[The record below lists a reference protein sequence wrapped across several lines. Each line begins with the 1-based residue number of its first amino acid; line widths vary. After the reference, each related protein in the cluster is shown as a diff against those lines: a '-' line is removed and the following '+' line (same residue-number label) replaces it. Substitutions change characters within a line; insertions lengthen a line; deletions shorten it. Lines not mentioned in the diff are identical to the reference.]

1 MAATGRGTRTTTI
14 ATTIASRAASKG
26 RMGRS
31 AGRFGSLRLMTR
43 VAWTCVALTTVCGG
57 PAVVASGVGDGTASR
72 FAPSAGSVGGASA
85 ARESAAAAFAR
96 SVRALPEGPCP
107 LAPLAICERLNY
119 VVIEEEAAARD
130 AAEACARL
138 PTGRRFLCAF
148 KSNALL
154 ALSRAVN
161 WGDAAFPREA
171 RVVPLLGKANRAS
184 RAASYDHALASLCDL
199 RMNKMCGRVVEQRF
213 EHAAKQSEMN
223 HECKIAEALAEQW
236 ELQRELCDAKALHI
250 QAEKETMDKE
260 LFELE
265 EEYAKKFGRKTSRD
279 KDLNKMAKSGKA
291 PPSLNCRKKEFGDKP
306 SNDDLIIQSLKE
318 TRLKLIKTR
327 ADGGYCNKDAVDK
340 IVNSKTESNR
350 VKAMKNIALPGEYFE
365 ECEAVLK
372 HLDFM
377 INLLDLQRKA
387 QFESQGKQYRPWCD
401 ELDDFGVTSFSK
413 DGKTSKTEEAEYS
426 KRRKAMMTHAA
437 EISRKRAKFEQK
449 QLEMMQNLKEQ
460 CTNEL
465 NAAQRT
471 YVQALEKCEAN
482 GPRLRLLRE
491 EIIAT
496 ETKVEKLVPALD
508 QAISAVAIMGATPE
522 AAEQLATAVTLA
534 ELAGVTPD
542 RSVEDLVRK
551 FGKKPLET
559 LRKVCAESTIMGAA
573 GGKKGST
580 TSCPEFEPPGP
591 LTCAQSCA
599 AMEAAGIG
607 RVARRDKPFALGVIA
622 GLAVG
627 YILFAKFQ
635 AHEITL
641 SVEKP
646 KRE

>member
-1 MAATGRGTRTTTI
+1 M
-14 ATTIASRAASKG
+14 
-26 RMGRS
+26 
-31 AGRFGSLRLMTR
+31 R
-43 VAWTCVALTTVCGG
+43 VALTCVALTTVIGG
-57 PAVVASGVGDGTASR
+57 AVTVANAAEDGTQSWFSPSSAS
-72 FAPSAGSVGGASA
+72 PGGTSVH
-85 ARESAAAAFAR
+85 ESPVAAFMR
-96 SVRALPEGPCP
+96 GVRALPVGPCP

-119 VVIEEEAAARD
+119 VVIEEEVRARD

-138 PTGRRFLCAF
+138 PTGRRLLCAF

-154 ALSRAVN
+154 AMSRAVN

-171 RVVPLLGKANRAS
+171 RVVPLFGKAHRAS

-213 EHAAKQSEMN
+213 EHAAKQSEMTN
-223 HECKIAEALAEQW
+223 ECKIAEALAEQW

-250 QAEKETMDKE
+250 QTEKEAMDKE

-265 EEYAKKFGRKTSRD
+265 EEYAKKFGKKTSRD

-306 SNDDLIIQSLKE
+306 SNDDLIIESLRE

-413 DGKTSKTEEAEYS
+413 DGKTSKAEDAEYS

-437 EISRKRAKFEQK
+437 EISRKRAKYEQK

-471 YVQALEKCEAN
+471 YVQALEKCEAH

-491 EIIAT
+491 DIITT

-542 RSVEDLVRK
+542 RSVEDLMRK

-559 LRKVCAESTIMGAA
+559 LRQVCAESTIMGAA

-622 GLAVG
+622 GIAVG

-635 AHEITL
+635 AHEVAL

>member
-1 MAATGRGTRTTTI
+1 MTTV
-14 ATTIASRAASKG
+14 SS
-26 RMGRS
+26 
-31 AGRFGSLRLMTR
+31 GRFGLLRLIMR
-43 VAWTCVALTTVCGG
+43 VVAMCVALTTVIGG
-57 PAVVASGVGDGTASR
+57 KVTVVNAAEDGTSSWFSPSSAS
-72 FAPSAGSVGGASA
+72 PGGTSVH
-85 ARESAAAAFAR
+85 ESPVAAFMR
-96 SVRALPEGPCP
+96 GVRALPVGPCP

-119 VVIEEEAAARD
+119 VVIEEEVRARD

-138 PTGRRFLCAF
+138 PTGRRLLCAF

-154 ALSRAVN
+154 AMSRAVN

-171 RVVPLLGKANRAS
+171 RVVPLFGKAHRAS

-213 EHAAKQSEMN
+213 EHAAKQSEMTN
-223 HECKIAEALAEQW
+223 ECKIAEALAEQW

-250 QAEKETMDKE
+250 QTEKEAMDKE

-265 EEYAKKFGRKTSRD
+265 EEYAKKFGKKTSRD

-306 SNDDLIIQSLKE
+306 SNDDLIIESLRE

-413 DGKTSKTEEAEYS
+413 DGKTSKAEDAEYS

-437 EISRKRAKFEQK
+437 EISRKRAKYEQK

-471 YVQALEKCEAN
+471 YVQALEKCEAH

-491 EIIAT
+491 DIITT

-559 LRKVCAESTIMGAA
+559 LRQVCAESTIMGAA

-622 GLAVG
+622 GIAVG

-635 AHEITL
+635 AHEVAL

>member
-1 MAATGRGTRTTTI
+1 MTTT
-14 ATTIASRAASKG
+14 AAFMS
-26 RMGRS
+26 
-31 AGRFGSLRLMTR
+31 GRFGLLRLIMR
-43 VAWTCVALTTVCGG
+43 VVATAVALTTVIGG
-57 PAVVASGVGDGTASR
+57 TVTVANAAEDGTSSWFSPSSAS
-72 FAPSAGSVGGASA
+72 PGGTSVH
-85 ARESAAAAFAR
+85 ESPVAAFMR
-96 SVRALPEGPCP
+96 GVRALPVGPCP

-119 VVIEEEAAARD
+119 VVIEEEVRARD

-138 PTGRRFLCAF
+138 PTGRRLLCAF

-154 ALSRAVN
+154 AMSRAVN
-161 WGDAAFPREA
+161 WGDAAFPREV
-171 RVVPLLGKANRAS
+171 RVVPLFGKAHRAS

-213 EHAAKQSEMN
+213 EHAAKQSEMTN
-223 HECKIAEALAEQW
+223 ECKIAEALAEQW

-250 QAEKETMDKE
+250 QTEKEAMDKE

-265 EEYAKKFGRKTSRD
+265 EEYAKKFGKKTSRD

-306 SNDDLIIQSLKE
+306 SNDDLIIESLRE

-413 DGKTSKTEEAEYS
+413 DGKTSKAEDAEYS

-437 EISRKRAKFEQK
+437 EISRKRAKYEQK

-471 YVQALEKCEAN
+471 YVQALEKCEAH

-491 EIIAT
+491 DIIAT

-542 RSVEDLVRK
+542 RSVEDLMRK

-559 LRKVCAESTIMGAA
+559 LRQVCAESTIMGAA
-573 GGKKGST
+573 GGKKAST

-622 GLAVG
+622 GIAVG

-635 AHEITL
+635 AHEVAL

>member
-1 MAATGRGTRTTTI
+1 MTTT
-14 ATTIASRAASKG
+14 AFMS
-26 RMGRS
+26 
-31 AGRFGSLRLMTR
+31 GRFGLLRLIMR
-43 VAWTCVALTTVCGG
+43 VVATAVALTTAIGG
-57 PAVVASGVGDGTASR
+57 TVTVANAAEDGTSSWFSPSSAS
-72 FAPSAGSVGGASA
+72 PGGTSVH
-85 ARESAAAAFAR
+85 ESPVAAFMR
-96 SVRALPEGPCP
+96 GVRALPVGPCP

-119 VVIEEEAAARD
+119 VVIEEEVRARD

-138 PTGRRFLCAF
+138 PTGRRLLCAF

-154 ALSRAVN
+154 AMSRAVN

-171 RVVPLLGKANRAS
+171 RVVPLFGKAHRAS

-213 EHAAKQSEMN
+213 EHAAKQSEMTN
-223 HECKIAEALAEQW
+223 ECKIAEALAEQW

-250 QAEKETMDKE
+250 QTEKEAMDKE

-265 EEYAKKFGRKTSRD
+265 EEYAKKFGKKTSRD

-306 SNDDLIIQSLKE
+306 SNDDLIIESLRE

-413 DGKTSKTEEAEYS
+413 DGKTSKAEDAEYS

-437 EISRKRAKFEQK
+437 EISRKRAKYEQK

-471 YVQALEKCEAN
+471 YVQALEKCEAH

-491 EIIAT
+491 DIIAT

-542 RSVEDLVRK
+542 RSVEDLMRK

-559 LRKVCAESTIMGAA
+559 LRQVCAESTIMGAA

-622 GLAVG
+622 GIAVG

-635 AHEITL
+635 AHEVAL

>member
-1 MAATGRGTRTTTI
+1 MARTTPVF
-14 ATTIASRAASKG
+14 SSG
-26 RMGRS
+26 R
-31 AGRFGSLRLMTR
+31 RFGLLRLIMR
-43 VAWTCVALTTVCGG
+43 VALTCVALTTVIGD
-57 PAVVASGVGDGTASR
+57 AVTVANAAEDGTPSWFSPSSAS
-72 FAPSAGSVGGASA
+72 PGGTSVH
-85 ARESAAAAFAR
+85 ESPVAAFMR
-96 SVRALPEGPCP
+96 GVRALPVGPCP

-119 VVIEEEAAARD
+119 VVIEEEVRARD

-138 PTGRRFLCAF
+138 PTGRRLLCAF

-154 ALSRAVN
+154 AMSRAVN

-171 RVVPLLGKANRAS
+171 RVVPLFGKAHRAS

-213 EHAAKQSEMN
+213 EHAAKQSEMTN
-223 HECKIAEALAEQW
+223 ECKIAEALAEQW

-250 QAEKETMDKE
+250 QTEKEAMDKE

-265 EEYAKKFGRKTSRD
+265 EEYAKKFGKKTSRD

-306 SNDDLIIQSLKE
+306 SNDDLIIESLRE

-413 DGKTSKTEEAEYS
+413 DGKTSKAEDAEYS

-437 EISRKRAKFEQK
+437 EISRKRAKYEQK

-471 YVQALEKCEAN
+471 YVQALEKCEAH

-491 EIIAT
+491 DIIAT

-542 RSVEDLVRK
+542 RSVEDLMRK

-559 LRKVCAESTIMGAA
+559 LRQVCAESTIMGAA

-622 GLAVG
+622 GIAVG

-635 AHEITL
+635 AHEVAL

>member
-1 MAATGRGTRTTTI
+1 MTTT
-14 ATTIASRAASKG
+14 ACMS
-26 RMGRS
+26 
-31 AGRFGSLRLMTR
+31 GRFGLLRLIMR
-43 VAWTCVALTTVCGG
+43 VVATAVALTTVIGG
-57 PAVVASGVGDGTASR
+57 TVTVANAAEDGTSSWFSPSSAS
-72 FAPSAGSVGGASA
+72 PGGTSVH
-85 ARESAAAAFAR
+85 ESPVAAFMR
-96 SVRALPEGPCP
+96 GVRALPVGPCP

-119 VVIEEEAAARD
+119 VVIEEEVRARD

-138 PTGRRFLCAF
+138 PTGRRLLCAF

-154 ALSRAVN
+154 AMSRAVN

-171 RVVPLLGKANRAS
+171 RVVPLFGKAHRAS

-213 EHAAKQSEMN
+213 EHAAKQSEMTN
-223 HECKIAEALAEQW
+223 ECKIAEALAEQW

-250 QAEKETMDKE
+250 QTEKEAMDKE

-265 EEYAKKFGRKTSRD
+265 EEYAKKFGKKTSRD

-306 SNDDLIIQSLKE
+306 SNDDLIIESLRE

-413 DGKTSKTEEAEYS
+413 DGKTSKAEDAEYS

-437 EISRKRAKFEQK
+437 EISRKRAKYEQK

-471 YVQALEKCEAN
+471 YVQALEKCEAH

-491 EIIAT
+491 DIIAT

-542 RSVEDLVRK
+542 RSVEDLMRK

-559 LRKVCAESTIMGAA
+559 LRQVCAESTIMGAA

-622 GLAVG
+622 GIAVG

-635 AHEITL
+635 AHEVAL

>member
-1 MAATGRGTRTTTI
+1 M
-14 ATTIASRAASKG
+14 S
-26 RMGRS
+26 
-31 AGRFGSLRLMTR
+31 GRFGLLRLIMR
-43 VAWTCVALTTVCGG
+43 VVATAVALTTVIGDT
-57 PAVVASGVGDGTASR
+57 VTVANAAEDGTSSWFSPSSAS
-72 FAPSAGSVGGASA
+72 PGGTSVH
-85 ARESAAAAFAR
+85 ESPVAAFMR
-96 SVRALPEGPCP
+96 GVRALPVGPCP

-119 VVIEEEAAARD
+119 VVIEEEVRARD

-138 PTGRRFLCAF
+138 PTGRRLLCAF

-154 ALSRAVN
+154 AMSRAVN

-171 RVVPLLGKANRAS
+171 RVVPLFGKAHRAS

-213 EHAAKQSEMN
+213 EHAAKQSEMTN
-223 HECKIAEALAEQW
+223 ECKIAEALAEQW

-250 QAEKETMDKE
+250 KTEKEAMDKE

-265 EEYAKKFGRKTSRD
+265 EEYAKKFGKKTSRD

-306 SNDDLIIQSLKE
+306 SNDDLIIESLRE

-413 DGKTSKTEEAEYS
+413 DGKTSKAEDAEYS

-437 EISRKRAKFEQK
+437 EISRKRAKYEQK
-449 QLEMMQNLKEQ
+449 QLEMMQNLKEH

-471 YVQALEKCEAN
+471 YVQALEKCEAH

-491 EIIAT
+491 DIIAT

-542 RSVEDLVRK
+542 RSVEDLMRK

-559 LRKVCAESTIMGAA
+559 LRQVCAESTIMGAA
-573 GGKKGST
+573 GGKKAST

-622 GLAVG
+622 GIAVG

-635 AHEITL
+635 AHEVAL

>member
-1 MAATGRGTRTTTI
+1 MRVVAT
-14 ATTIASRAASKG
+14 A
-26 RMGRS
+26 
-31 AGRFGSLRLMTR
+31 
-43 VAWTCVALTTVCGG
+43 VALTTVIGG
-57 PAVVASGVGDGTASR
+57 TVTVANAAEDGTSSWFSPSSAS
-72 FAPSAGSVGGASA
+72 PGGTSVH
-85 ARESAAAAFAR
+85 ESPVAAFMR
-96 SVRALPEGPCP
+96 GVRALPVGPCP

-119 VVIEEEAAARD
+119 VVIEEEVRARD

-138 PTGRRFLCAF
+138 PTGRRLLCAF

-154 ALSRAVN
+154 AMSRAVN

-171 RVVPLLGKANRAS
+171 RVVPLFGKAHRAS

-213 EHAAKQSEMN
+213 EHAAKQSEMTN
-223 HECKIAEALAEQW
+223 ECKIAEALAEQW

-250 QAEKETMDKE
+250 QTEKEAMDKE

-265 EEYAKKFGRKTSRD
+265 EEYAKKFGKKTSRD

-306 SNDDLIIQSLKE
+306 SNDDLIIESLRE

-413 DGKTSKTEEAEYS
+413 DGKTSKAEDAEYS

-437 EISRKRAKFEQK
+437 EISRKRAKYEQK

-471 YVQALEKCEAN
+471 YVQALEKCEAH

-491 EIIAT
+491 DIIAT

-542 RSVEDLVRK
+542 RSVEDLMRK

-559 LRKVCAESTIMGAA
+559 LRQVCAESTIMGAA

-622 GLAVG
+622 GIAVG

-635 AHEITL
+635 AHGVAL

>member
-1 MAATGRGTRTTTI
+1 M
-14 ATTIASRAASKG
+14 S
-26 RMGRS
+26 
-31 AGRFGSLRLMTR
+31 GRFGLLRLIMR
-43 VAWTCVALTTVCGG
+43 VVATAVALTTVIGG
-57 PAVVASGVGDGTASR
+57 TVTVANAAEDGTSSWFSPSSAS
-72 FAPSAGSVGGASA
+72 PGGTSVH
-85 ARESAAAAFAR
+85 ESPVAAFMR
-96 SVRALPEGPCP
+96 GVRALPVGPCP

-119 VVIEEEAAARD
+119 VVIEEEVRARD

-138 PTGRRFLCAF
+138 PTGRRLLCAF

-154 ALSRAVN
+154 AMSRAVN
-161 WGDAAFPREA
+161 WGDAAFPREV
-171 RVVPLLGKANRAS
+171 RVVPLFGKAHRAS

-213 EHAAKQSEMN
+213 EHAAKQSEMTN
-223 HECKIAEALAEQW
+223 ECKIAEALAEQW

-250 QAEKETMDKE
+250 QTEKEAMDKE

-265 EEYAKKFGRKTSRD
+265 EEYAKKFGKKTSRD

-306 SNDDLIIQSLKE
+306 SNDDLIIESLRE

-413 DGKTSKTEEAEYS
+413 DGKTSKAEDAEYS

-437 EISRKRAKFEQK
+437 EISRKRAKYEQK

-471 YVQALEKCEAN
+471 YVQALEKCEAH

-491 EIIAT
+491 DIIAT

-542 RSVEDLVRK
+542 RSVEDLMRK

-559 LRKVCAESTIMGAA
+559 LRQVCAESTIMGAA
-573 GGKKGST
+573 GGKKAST

-622 GLAVG
+622 GIAVG

-635 AHEITL
+635 AHEVAL

>member
-1 MAATGRGTRTTTI
+1 MTTV
-14 ATTIASRAASKG
+14 SS
-26 RMGRS
+26 
-31 AGRFGSLRLMTR
+31 GRFGLLRLIMR
-43 VAWTCVALTTVCGG
+43 VVAMCVALTTVIGG
-57 PAVVASGVGDGTASR
+57 KVTVVNAAEDGTSSWFSPSSAS
-72 FAPSAGSVGGASA
+72 PGGTSVH
-85 ARESAAAAFAR
+85 ESPVAAFMR
-96 SVRALPEGPCP
+96 GVRALPVGPCP

-119 VVIEEEAAARD
+119 VVIEEEVRARD

-138 PTGRRFLCAF
+138 PTGRRLLCAF

-154 ALSRAVN
+154 AMSRAVN

-171 RVVPLLGKANRAS
+171 RVVPLFGKAHRAS

-213 EHAAKQSEMN
+213 EHAAKQSEMTN
-223 HECKIAEALAEQW
+223 ECKIAEALAEQW

-250 QAEKETMDKE
+250 QTEKEAMDKE

-265 EEYAKKFGRKTSRD
+265 EEYAKKFGKKTSRD

-306 SNDDLIIQSLKE
+306 SNDDLIIESLRE

-413 DGKTSKTEEAEYS
+413 DGKTSKAEDAEYS

-437 EISRKRAKFEQK
+437 EISRKRAKYEQK

-471 YVQALEKCEAN
+471 YVQALEKCEAH

-491 EIIAT
+491 DIIAT

-542 RSVEDLVRK
+542 RSVEDLMRK

-559 LRKVCAESTIMGAA
+559 LRQVCAESTIMGAA

-622 GLAVG
+622 GIAVG

-635 AHEITL
+635 AHEVAL